1 MKKIFILTK
10 TQERHRAL
18 SEFLKSKGYTNDQ
31 VWIEYS
37 FFDDFFRKE
46 SIRKELIRYVRG
58 EENELPAFCIFDPE
72 IIGQKKKIREGQ
84 VIFERMQKKGVIDLF
99 MPVIYLVGQRPRF
112 ASDLDYISRCIFWEQ
127 DTPLTEE
134 VQNALSSTME
144 ELLCPREV
152 SGTR

>member
-31 VWIEYS
+31 VWVEYS
-37 FFDDFFRKE
+37 SFVCFVYED
-46 SIRKELIRYVRG
+46 LIRYVRG
-58 EENELPAFCIFDPE
+58 EENELPAICIFDSE
-72 IIGQKKKIREGQ
+72 FIHEKKKVEGQ
-84 VIFERMQKKGVIDLF
+84 VIFIGIQSAGIIDLF
-99 MPVIYLVGQRPRF
+99 MPVIYLTGEHPGFV
-112 ASDLDYISRCIFWEQ
+112 LDKISRCVPWEQ

-134 VQNALSSTME
+134 VEKALSSTME